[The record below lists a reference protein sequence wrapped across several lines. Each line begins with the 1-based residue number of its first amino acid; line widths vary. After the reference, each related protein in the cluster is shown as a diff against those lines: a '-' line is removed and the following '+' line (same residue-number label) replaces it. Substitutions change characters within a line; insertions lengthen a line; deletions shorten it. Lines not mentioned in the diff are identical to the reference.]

1 MKRLWVILFV
11 FINFCFS
18 QFAKESFSIVK
29 GENTF
34 IIIPNKKIKINDNSV
49 IYKSIDYNNK
59 KIMVWDYNL
68 IKGISEN
75 VKIDFN
81 QIKSITFKDDYFYQA
96 LEGFVRGLILG
107 GIAGYFL
114 LKDEFDDNMW
124 YEEKWWGV
132 SVLRGGFIG
141 GLVGMVIWL
150 NTNFGHHL
158 KIGDN
163 DWQIK

>member
-1 MKRLWVILFV
+1 MKHLWVILFE
-11 FINFCFS
+11 FINFCFG

-34 IIIPNKKIKINDNSV
+34 IIIP
-49 IYKSIDYNNK
+49 NK

-150 NTNFGHHL
+150 NTNSGHHL